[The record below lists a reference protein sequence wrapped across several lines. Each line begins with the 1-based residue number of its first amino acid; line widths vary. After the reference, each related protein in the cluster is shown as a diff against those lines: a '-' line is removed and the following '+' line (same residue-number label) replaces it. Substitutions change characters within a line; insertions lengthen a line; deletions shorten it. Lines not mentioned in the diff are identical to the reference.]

1 MKKLVCALVVT
12 CSVVGIMLADEQ
24 RGQLYDVK
32 DGKAKFKK
40 RVTNKKFDDAVDVT
54 FAKDVVVKSGTAKT
68 NKTDKKLEVTE
79 GDAVEGGLMSD
90 TLKNAT
96 ADKVVNVVIYTADED
111 KGDVKKGD
119 VTKVIVVKGKKGA
132 N

>member
-1 MKKLVCALVVT
+1 MRKFVCALIVT
-12 CSVVGIMLADEQ
+12 VSAVGIILADEQ

-32 DGKAKFKK
+32 DNKAKFKK
-40 RVTNKKFDDAVDVT
+40 NAGKKKFDDPIDVT
-54 FAKDVVVKSGTAKT
+54 FAKDVVVKTGTAKV

-79 GDAVEGGLMSD
+79 GDAVEGGLTSE
-90 TLKNAT
+90 TFKNAT
-96 ADKVVNVVIYTADED
+96 ADKGVNVVIYTADED